1 MPNVIM
7 LNVVALSGY
16 PGLPLFLQLKVI
28 ILRYFSLS
36 FLPKKP
42 FNSFRDTF
50 FHLSNVSLEKKKNKR
65 FWAKVA
71 KENNKTSQSAA
82 TLTIM
87 TPYHK
92 DTHHNHDGTEHFRIQ
107 MFHRWHH

>member
-1 MPNVIM
+1 MPNIIM
-7 LNVVALSGY
+7 QNVVALSGY

-28 ILRYFSLS
+28 MSQYCSLS

-50 FHLSNVSLEKKKNKR
+50 FHLTNVSLEKKKNKR

-71 KENNKTSQSAA
+71 KKNNK
-82 TLTIM
+82 I
-87 TPYHK
+87 
-92 DTHHNHDGTEHFRIQ
+92 
-107 MFHRWHH
+107 